1 MTQTQQSDRILPLVT
16 CPQIYSQKLV
26 GYKFFVELVSKQV
39 EFQDDRL
46 VPVRTQI
53 LDVVVVEPT
62 REAIERLLAS
72 CGWLEQW
79 QIVSY
84 SRPDATDAPF

>member
-1 MTQTQQSDRILPLVT
+1 MAQTRCGDRILPLVT
-16 CPQIYSQKLV
+16 APEVREQNLLGHRY
-26 GYKFFVELVSKQV
+26 FVELVSRNC
-39 EFQDDRL
+39 ELQDDRL

-72 CGWLEQW
+72 CGWLRDW
-79 QIVSY
+79 QIISY
-84 SRPDATDAPF
+84 SKADKLEAPF